1 MVDVI
6 ANNLSEAF
14 PNLQNAIK
22 EGLSGLSEHQS
33 LYFPASETYLSIFL
47 Y

>member
-1 MVDVI
+1 MVDI
-6 ANNLSEAF
+6 ISDSLSEAF
-14 PNLQNAIK
+14 PDLQNAIK